1 MPRAQL
7 PHVLPLDHSAQGLE
21 EHVNVG
27 TRSVV
32 TDYLKIQSDAITRVY
47 KMENFVGK
55 RKLRKIKSG
64 IGTCGV
70 VQWRAAFQRVVTL
83 DGMRVARIT
92 AMTKGALCLFLSL

>member
-1 MPRAQL
+1 MPQAQL
-7 PHVLPLDHSAQGLE
+7 PHVLPLDHSAQGLA

-27 TRSVV
+27 THSVV

-70 VQWRAAFQRVVTL
+70 VQWRAAFQRAVTL
-83 DGMRVARIT
+83 DGMRAARIT